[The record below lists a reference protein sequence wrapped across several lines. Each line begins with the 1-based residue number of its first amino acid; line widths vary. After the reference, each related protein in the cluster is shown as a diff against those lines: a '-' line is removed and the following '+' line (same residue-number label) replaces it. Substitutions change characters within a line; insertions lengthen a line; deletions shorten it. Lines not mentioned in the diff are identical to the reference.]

1 MNINL
6 NGITQIIQGL
16 LSNVCEWFD
25 GLNWGTVPDWFG
37 AIGTIGAVWIAVS
50 YRRTKIKYGVD
61 ATVIASAIKS
71 DKGSGSVSKPRFELD
86 IFNINDPDL
95 LIKDIEVEYD
105 DGTVISNFLQAE
117 PIVIRGFEATRIDT
131 DRVKEWV
138 SDMSKYKF
146 LKKQNPKVVVVL
158 AGNKRRKFK
167 INFINLDGAE

>member
-1 MNINL
+1 MDNI
-6 NGITQIIQGL
+6 
-16 LSNVCEWFD
+16 
-25 GLNWGTVPDWFG
+25 LNWIGTWDWGNVADWFG

-61 ATVIASAIKS
+61 ATVIASAVKS
-71 DKGSGSVSKPRFELD
+71 DDGDRVVSKTRFELD

-95 LIKDIEVEYD
+95 LIKDIEVEYK
-105 DGTVISNFLQAE
+105 DGTVISNFLEAE
-117 PIVIRGFEATRIDT
+117 PIVIRGFGAKRIDT

-138 SDMSKYKF
+138 HDMSTFKF
-146 LKKQNPKVVVVL
+146 LSEHKPKVVVVL